1 MTQPQAQAE
10 PQSGQGHDCR
20 NCGASLQGEYCHA
33 CGQHAHD
40 PLKSLRHAVED
51 VFESFWHLDGRVFR
65 TLRDA
70 CVPGR
75 VINAYLAGHR
85 ARYIPP
91 LRLFVV
97 LSLFTFFIAHLAIK
111 PTAINVGQN
120 DRIAAATDI
129 AAVERIRDEAL
140 TEIRLQ
146 REQAHAQGESAVG
159 TMGLDIAESVVRSNA
174 ETRIAQLREAQ
185 STGKP
190 PETMRDEIKLAN
202 GRPWHPVDN
211 PLRIAGAPALVNRW
225 ANDTIG
231 RGVANMKRFARDQ
244 GALKDAWLSSIP
256 TALFFLVPV
265 FALLLRV
272 FYAFTPWTYLEHLVV
287 ALYSHSFI
295 LLASAA
301 LMLTDLA
308 ARGSGHAAA
317 LAAADRITD
326 LGAIGIALW
335 LFFAQWRVYRQGLAL
350 TTAKFFAIGT
360 IYTVLVSIGAAVA
373 LLAVFLK

>member
-97 LSLFTFFIAHLAIK
+97 LSLFTFFIAHLAIT
-111 PTAINVGQN
+111 PTSVNVQQN
-120 DRIAAATDI
+120 DAIAAATDI
-129 AAVERIRDEAL
+129 AMVERVRDEAL
-140 TEIRLQ
+140 AQIQAQ
-146 REQAHAQGESAVG
+146 RDLAQARGESAAG
-159 TMGLDIAESVVRSNA
+159 MTGLNVAESVVRGNA
-174 ETRIAQLREAQ
+174 QTRIDQLREAER
-185 STGKP
+185 TGKP
-190 PETMRDEIKLAN
+190 PETMRDGFKLAN
-202 GRPWHPVDN
+202 GRPWDPVDN
-211 PLRIAGAPALVNRW
+211 PLRIRGAPKLIESW
-225 ANDTIG
+225 ANDAIG
-231 RGVANMKRFARDQ
+231 RGMANIKRFAQDQ

-301 LMLTDLA
+301 LMLV
-308 ARGSGHAAA
+308 
-317 LAAADRITD
+317 D
-326 LGAIGIALW
+326 LGARASGHPAVLDAAEWVSGLGIVGIAVW
-335 LFFAQWRVYRQGLAL
+335 LFFVQRRVYRQGLAL
-350 TTAKFFAIGT
+350 TATKYFVIGT
-360 IYTVLVSIGAAVA
+360 LYTMLVGIGALVA